1 MLDYK
6 KIGLYLL
13 EKRKMHQLTQKQLA
27 DQLNISFQAVSRW
40 EKGLSIPAVDL
51 LNELANLFHVTV
63 DEILKG
69 EDKWPVFSYEKS
81 GVDVAKIDLIN
92 QDLKTLF
99 NQYSYNPAFRG
110 AIYDL
115 NDHLFSQK
123 SLQIV
128 SKVQEPVTKQ
138 KIAMEYG
145 YIQELVEDIICTC
158 INDLLMIGAQ
168 PLFLT
173 ETLIMGHLNK
183 EMLESIIRAF

>member
-99 NQYSYNPAFRG
+99 NQYSYNPSFRG

-138 KIAMEYG
+138 KIAME
-145 YIQELVEDIICTC
+145 
-158 INDLLMIGAQ
+158 
-168 PLFLT
+168 
-173 ETLIMGHLNK
+173 
-183 EMLESIIRAF
+183 

>member
-1 MLDYK
+1 M
-6 KIGLYLL
+6 
-13 EKRKMHQLTQKQLA
+13 
-27 DQLNISFQAVSRW
+27 V
-40 EKGLSIPAVDL
+40 
-51 LNELANLFHVTV
+51 
-63 DEILKG
+63 
-69 EDKWPVFSYEKS
+69 
-81 GVDVAKIDLIN
+81 IN

-158 INDLLMIGAQ
+158 INDILMIGAQ
-168 PLFLT
+168 PLFL
-173 ETLIMGHLNK
+173 K
-183 EMLESIIRAF
+183 

>member
-13 EKRKMHQLTQKQLA
+13 EKRKIHQLTQKQLA

-99 NQYSYNPAFRG
+99 NQYSYNPSFRW

-115 NDHLFSQK
+115 NEHLFSQK
-123 SLQIV
+123 SLQI
-128 SKVQEPVTKQ
+128 
-138 KIAMEYG
+138 
-145 YIQELVEDIICTC
+145 C
-158 INDLLMIGAQ
+158 
-168 PLFLT
+168 F
-173 ETLIMGHLNK
+173 
-183 EMLESIIRAF
+183 